1 MLNMYDKVARPLERR
16 FKNKIYKLLMEQ
28 LKEIIAATNRV
39 LNDTKDN
46 GISKEEAKKKAEE
59 VIKHFKID
67 EGIQT
72 FMLALLPEWIN
83 AGKIGAKLFEQ
94 IQSINSGGKLFAIIK
109 DEYLEWLNTYG
120 GDQIKLINQ
129 TTKELTREIIE
140 KGLINGD
147 STSKIIDRLSSKITD
162 YSKNR
167 AKNIAETEIHNTIMK
182 ANAISGEKSGFKY
195 KTWISSRDSAVR
207 VSHRSLDGEV
217 RRIDEPFSNGG
228 MYPGDSSLPAKE
240 VCHCRCIVKY
250 QMSEKD

>member
-1 MLNMYDKVARPLERR
+1 MLNMYDKVAKPAERR

-46 GISKEEAKKKAEE
+46 GISKEEAKRKAEE
-59 VIKHFKID
+59 VVNQFKID

-94 IQSINSGGKLFAIIK
+94 IQLTNSEGTLFGIIK
-109 DEYLEWLNTYG
+109 EEYLEWLNTYG

-129 TTKELTREIIE
+129 TTKELTKEIIQE
-140 KGLINGD
+140 GLINGD

-162 YSKNR
+162 YSKSR
-167 AKNIAETEIHNTIMK
+167 SKNIAETEIHNTIMK
-182 ANAISGEKSGFKY
+182 ANAMSGEKSGFKY
-195 KTWISSRDSAVR
+195 KTWIGSRDSAVR
-207 VSHRSLDGEV
+207 LSHRSLDGEV
-217 RRIDEPFSNGG
+217 RKIDEPFSNGG
-228 MYPGDSSLPAKE
+228 MYPGDSALPARE
-240 VCHCRCIVKY
+240 VCHCRCVIKY

>member
-1 MLNMYDKVARPLERR
+1 MLNMYDKVAKPAERR

-28 LKEIIAATNRV
+28 LKAIIAATNRV

-59 VIKHFKID
+59 VVKKFKID

-83 AGKIGAKLFEQ
+83 AGKIGVKLFEQ
-94 IQSINSGGKLFAIIK
+94 IQLTNSEGTLFGIIK
-109 DEYLEWLNTYG
+109 EEYLEWLNTYG
-120 GDQIKLINQ
+120 GNQIKLINE

-147 STSKIIDRLSSKITD
+147 STSKIIDGLSSKIYD
-162 YSKNR
+162 YSKSR

-182 ANAISGEKSGFKY
+182 ANAMSGEKSGFKY

-207 VSHRSLDGEV
+207 VSHRSLDGETV
-217 RRIDEPFSNGG
+217 KIDEPFSNGG
-228 MYPGDSSLPAKE
+228 MYPGDSRLPAKE
-240 VCHCRCIVKY
+240 VCRCRCVARY
-250 QMSEKD
+250 LLEDVQ